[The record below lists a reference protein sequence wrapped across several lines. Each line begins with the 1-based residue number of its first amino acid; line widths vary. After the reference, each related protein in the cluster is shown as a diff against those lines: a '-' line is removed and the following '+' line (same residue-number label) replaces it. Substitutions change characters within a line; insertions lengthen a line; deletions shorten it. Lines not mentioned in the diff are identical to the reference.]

1 MVFQPHLKSLDVLG
15 LQMVDAA
22 HGVGSLTTYL
32 SIRVEHGVLLRC
44 LVGNIE
50 T

>member
-1 MVFQPHLKSLDVLG
+1 MKSSDVLG
-15 LQMVDAA
+15 LQMVGPAN
-22 HGVGSLTTYL
+22 GVGFLTTYL

-50 T
+50 IET